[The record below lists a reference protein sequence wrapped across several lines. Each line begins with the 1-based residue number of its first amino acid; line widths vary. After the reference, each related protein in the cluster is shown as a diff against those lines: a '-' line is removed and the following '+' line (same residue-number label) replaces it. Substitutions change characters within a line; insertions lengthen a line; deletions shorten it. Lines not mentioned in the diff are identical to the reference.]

1 MELNCDAMVDGRVC
15 MSFFGRVEWG
25 EKNACF
31 FGGGYFTHVW
41 IIFSMAY
48 IYI

>member
-15 MSFFGRVEWG
+15 RSLGEWSG
-25 EKNACF
+25 EKKMHVF
-31 FGGGYFTHVW
+31 WGGGGYFTHVW